1 MSHFKPYTL
10 TEYHDA
16 VKFNGSFGLSMV
28 RLEATMHD
36 HARLEGEV
44 LTLTSKVA
52 HLIAVLK
59 ETQTHLRRGYTV
71 TAEDLIEDTLREFK
85 P

>member
-1 MSHFKPYTL
+1 MSHNRPYTL

-36 HARLEGEV
+36 RARLEQEV

-52 HLIAVLK
+52 HLLGILK
-59 ETQTHLRRGYTV
+59 EAQAHLRLDHPV
-71 TAEDLIEDTLREFK
+71 TADDLIEDTLRGFK
-85 P
+85 S

>member
-28 RLEATMHD
+28 RLEATMQD

-59 ETQTHLRRGYTV
+59 ETQAHLRLDH
-71 TAEDLIEDTLREFK
+71 TAIADYLIENTLREFK
-85 P
+85 S

>member
-1 MSHFKPYTL
+1 MSYDRPYSL

-16 VKFNGSFGLSMV
+16 VKFNGSFGISMV
-28 RLEATMHD
+28 RMEATMHD
-36 HARLEGEV
+36 RARLEQEV

-52 HLIAVLK
+52 HLLGVLK
-59 ETQTHLRRGYTV
+59 EAQAHLRLDHPV
-71 TAEDLIEDTLREFK
+71 TADDLIEDTLRAFK